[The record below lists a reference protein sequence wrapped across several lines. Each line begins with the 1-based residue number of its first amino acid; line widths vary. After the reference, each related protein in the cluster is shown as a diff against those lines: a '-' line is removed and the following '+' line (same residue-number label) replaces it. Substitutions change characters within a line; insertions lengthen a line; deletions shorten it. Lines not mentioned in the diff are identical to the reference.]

1 MERIFLSIFFV
12 YFAQMIVG
20 ALTILSAPNFV
31 KRSIYTIFILKSCVF
46 CHLVIIPILCYNI
59 NVPRERKSN
68 RTQKKIK
75 KNLKNLLTNPKTYG
89 IIKTKKGKENPTNQ
103 KGIDTMKKLIKKDY
117 YNAIANAISE
127 MDGVEVLAVIKEQN
141 ITPEMALDFIE
152 KEIAALDKKNAGSSD
167 KMTEKQKE
175 NETYKAAILKL
186 MAENPDKAYS
196 VSDLIKTIPEFA
208 GFSNQKIS
216 AVVRLMKENDK
227 SIKKEMVKRVAV
239 FSLADGEEE

>member
-1 MERIFLSIFFV
+1 
-12 YFAQMIVG
+12 MIGG

-31 KRSIYTIFILKSCVF
+31 KRSIYTIFVLKSCVF
-46 CHLVIIPILCYNI
+46 CHLAIIPILCYNI
-59 NVPRERKSN
+59 NVPRERKAN

-75 KNLKNLLTNPKTYG
+75 KNLKNLLTNQTEYG
-89 IIKTKKGKENPTNQ
+89 IIKSKKGKENPTNQ

-127 MDGVEVLAVIKEQN
+127 MDGVEVLAVVKEQN
-141 ITPEMALDFIE
+141 ITPEMALEFIE
-152 KEIAALDKKNAGSSD
+152 KEIAALEKKNAGSSD

-227 SIKKEMVKRVAV
+227 TIKKEMVKRVAV
-239 FSLADGEEE
+239 FSLAEAEEE

>member
-1 MERIFLSIFFV
+1 M
-12 YFAQMIVG
+12 
-20 ALTILSAPNFV
+20 
-31 KRSIYTIFILKSCVF
+31 
-46 CHLVIIPILCYNI
+46 
-59 NVPRERKSN
+59 
-68 RTQKKIK
+68 
-75 KNLKNLLTNPKTYG
+75 TNPKTYG

-127 MDGVEVLAVIKEQN
+127 MDGVEVLAVVKEQN
-141 ITPEMALDFIE
+141 ITPEMALEFIE

-239 FSLADGEEE
+239 FSLAEAEEE